1 MKNFTK
7 KILVAHSSN
16 DLYGASR
23 ILLKILK
30 VLIDQ
35 GHEVH
40 LFLPTNGPLNK
51 NIIVSKTKLSIINL
65 GIFRKKYFNFFGLI
79 NRGFN
84 IFLSTLILTYHI
96 KKKNIDTVYI
106 NTSTVLS
113 PALASKITGKK
124 CIYHIHEIPDS
135 SKLYTKILSYC
146 INSLSNKILVV
157 SNAVKNY
164 WLKNG
169 LNNFKI
175 ELIYNGFEFE
185 KKLNSK
191 KHSNKILITNVSRI
205 IPYKGHLFLI
215 HLAEKIISK
224 RKDIFFEIFGTTLPY
239 YIDYFKNLKKLI
251 IEKKLENKIKFLGFE
266 ENPDLMYAKSNFFIH
281 TAVNPDPLPTV
292 IFEAIKNEIPVI
304 ATSTGGSSEI
314 LDYGKNG
321 LLINPENIDQSAEK
335 ILELIEDY
343 EKQKL
348 YVKRALS
355 FVKENFNLKLFEK
368 KIIEIIN
375 KN

>member
-1 MKNFTK
+1 MKNFSK

-23 ILLKILK
+23 ILLKILEI
-30 VLIDQ
+30 LIDQ
-35 GHEVH
+35 GHEIH

-51 NIIVSKTKLSIINL
+51 NTIVNKTKLSILNL

-84 IFLSTLILTYHI
+84 VLFSTLILIDYI

-106 NTSTVLS
+106 NTSTILS

-135 SKLYTKILSYC
+135 SKYYTKLLSC
-146 INSLSNKILVV
+146 LINSLSNKTFVV
-157 SNAVKNY
+157 SKAVKNY
-164 WLKNG
+164 WLNNG
-169 LNNFKI
+169 LNNYKI

-191 KHSNKILITNVSRI
+191 KYSNKIFITNVSRI

-224 RKDIFFEIFGTTLPY
+224 RKNIFFEIYGTTLPY
-239 YIDYFKNLKKLI
+239 YEDYFSKLKKLI
-251 IEKKLENKIKFLGFE
+251 IEKKLENNIKFLGFE
-266 ENPDLMYAKSNFFIH
+266 ENTDLMYAKSNFFIH

-292 IFEAIKNEIPVI
+292 IFEAIKNKIPVI
-304 ATSTGGSSEI
+304 ATSSGGSPEI

-321 LLINPENIDQSAEK
+321 LLINPENINQSAER
-335 ILELIEDY
+335 ILEYIEDY
-343 EKQKL
+343 ERQNL
-348 YVKRALS
+348 HVKRGLS
-355 FVKENFNLKLFEK
+355 FVKENFNLKLFEN
-368 KIIEIIN
+368 KIIKTIN